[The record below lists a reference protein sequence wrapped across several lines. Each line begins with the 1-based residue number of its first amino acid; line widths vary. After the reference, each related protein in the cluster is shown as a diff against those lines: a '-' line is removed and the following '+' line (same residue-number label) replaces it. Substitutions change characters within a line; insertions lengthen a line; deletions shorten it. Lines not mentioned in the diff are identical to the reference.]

1 MENRRIMS
9 HRKKCT
15 TTTLPM
21 KYPVPRMRASFSA
34 SRTRRGRRAPQLK
47 PKMACTPSHIP
58 TTGRKSRESQPM
70 KAPRAETARGPLY
83 FARDW
88 LNNT

>member
-1 MENRRIMS
+1 M
-9 HRKKCT
+9 
-15 TTTLPM
+15 
-21 KYPVPRMRASFSA
+21 
-34 SRTRRGRRAPQLK
+34 PQLK